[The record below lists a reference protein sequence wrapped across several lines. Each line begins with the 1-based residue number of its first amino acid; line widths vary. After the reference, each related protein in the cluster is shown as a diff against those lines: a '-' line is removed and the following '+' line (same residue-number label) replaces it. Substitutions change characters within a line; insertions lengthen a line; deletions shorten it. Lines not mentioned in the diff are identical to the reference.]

1 MTDHFLPKFKKKF
14 QSHADLLTLNSIYFP
29 KPQASFR
36 RESMVYGFD
45 KLLTIMCFS
54 TRGIGDHG
62 PTSVPLNREGQ
73 VGDVMGVCPFS
84 MQPTPLI

>member
-29 KPQASFR
+29 KPQASFW
-36 RESMVYGFD
+36 RESMVYGFN
-45 KLLTIMCFS
+45 KLLMIMCLF
-54 TRGIGDHG
+54 TRGIADHG

-84 MQPTPLI
+84 IQPTPLI